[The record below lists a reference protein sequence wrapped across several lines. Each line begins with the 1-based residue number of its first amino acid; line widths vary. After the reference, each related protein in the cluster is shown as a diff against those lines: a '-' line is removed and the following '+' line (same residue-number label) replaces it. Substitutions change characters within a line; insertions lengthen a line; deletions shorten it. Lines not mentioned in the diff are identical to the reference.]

1 MEDAKDWARI
11 KFWES
16 PELLEK
22 MLLHLDSSS
31 ILNLTEV
38 STEVC
43 SVILKILESSS
54 VWGELIRKTCTK
66 DMYELEHAEPISD
79 LGKILSKMGNLQKKK
94 ELELDLLHLIVERSS
109 FHLPT
114 PKNVVMFIVSYRLI
128 ILVMFTIPILDP
140 KQGCTVVP
148 IWPPTHVRG
157 ERVRGGQLRWGRFR
171 WG

>member
-1 MEDAKDWARI
+1 MEAADDWAKN

-16 PELLEK
+16 PELLEE

-54 VWGELIRKTCTK
+54 VWGKLIRKTCT
-66 DMYELEHAEPISD
+66 DYPELEHAEPISD

-109 FHLPT
+109 LHLPT

-140 KQGCTVVP
+140 KQG
-148 IWPPTHVRG
+148 
-157 ERVRGGQLRWGRFR
+157 
-171 WG
+171 

>member
-1 MEDAKDWARI
+1 MEDFEDSAKN
-11 KFWES
+11 KFWKTQDH
-16 PELLEK
+16 LEK
-22 MLLHLDSSS
+22 LVPYLDSSS

-54 VWGELIRKTCTK
+54 VWGKLIRKTCT
-66 DMYELEHAEPISD
+66 DYPELEHAEPISD
-79 LGKILSKMGNLQKKK
+79 LGKILSKMSNLQKKK

-157 ERVRGGQLRWGRFR
+157 ERGGQLRWGRFR

>member
-1 MEDAKDWARI
+1 MDWAKN

-22 MLLHLDSSS
+22 TLLHLDSSS

-54 VWGELIRKTCTK
+54 VWGELIRKTCT
-66 DMYELEHAEPISD
+66 DHPELEHAEPISD
-79 LGKILSKMGNLQKKK
+79 LGKVLSKMGNLQKKK

-109 FHLPT
+109 FHLP
-114 PKNVVMFIVSYRLI
+114 KNFVMFIVSYRLI
-128 ILVMFTIPILDP
+128 ILVMFTMYLY
-140 KQGCTVVP
+140 
-148 IWPPTHVRG
+148 
-157 ERVRGGQLRWGRFR
+157 
-171 WG
+171 

>member
-1 MEDAKDWARI
+1 M
-11 KFWES
+11 
-16 PELLEK
+16 PY
-22 MLLHLDSSS
+22 LDSSS

-54 VWGELIRKTCTK
+54 VWGKLIRKTCT
-66 DMYELEHAEPISD
+66 DYPELEHAEPISD

-148 IWPPTHVRG
+148 IWPPT
-157 ERVRGGQLRWGRFR
+157 RVRRGRVRWGRLRWG
-171 WG
+171 

>member
-1 MEDAKDWARI
+1 MDWAKN

-54 VWGELIRKTCTK
+54 VWGELIR
-66 DMYELEHAEPISD
+66 PS
-79 LGKILSKMGNLQKKK
+79 
-94 ELELDLLHLIVERSS
+94 
-109 FHLPT
+109 
-114 PKNVVMFIVSYRLI
+114 
-128 ILVMFTIPILDP
+128 
-140 KQGCTVVP
+140 
-148 IWPPTHVRG
+148 
-157 ERVRGGQLRWGRFR
+157 
-171 WG
+171 

>member
-1 MEDAKDWARI
+1 MEVAEAKN
-11 KFWES
+11 KFWGK
-16 PELLEK
+16 PDYLEK
-22 MLLHLDSSS
+22 LVPYLDSSS

-54 VWGELIRKTCTK
+54 VWGELIQKTCTK

-109 FHLPT
+109 FHL

>member
-22 MLLHLDSSS
+22 TLLHLDSSS

-38 STEVC
+38 ITEVC

-109 FHLPT
+109 SQFLLIKMFECLCALC
-114 PKNVVMFIVSYRLI
+114 KNYFFIPMNKYDL
-128 ILVMFTIPILDP
+128 F
-140 KQGCTVVP
+140 
-148 IWPPTHVRG
+148 
-157 ERVRGGQLRWGRFR
+157 
-171 WG
+171 